1 MCFGKKPLK
10 GYGIIVRVKENEEK
24 FVKDYG
30 CAISNSQMDFLGFL
44 SETLLTI
51 SWLMWAFIVWVKK

>member
-30 CAISNSQMDFLGFL
+30 CAISNSQIDF
-44 SETLLTI
+44 
-51 SWLMWAFIVWVKK
+51 